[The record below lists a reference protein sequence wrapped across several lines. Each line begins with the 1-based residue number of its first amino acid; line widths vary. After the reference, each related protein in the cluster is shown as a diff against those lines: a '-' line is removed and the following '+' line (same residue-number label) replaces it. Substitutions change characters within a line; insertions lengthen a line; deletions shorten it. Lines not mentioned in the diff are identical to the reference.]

1 MVSQYNL
8 KPEDSWPFR
17 NLMLIVG
24 KRLKIQGF
32 IVGDANMGPKY
43 TKEHQEK
50 LQKWLADGSFKALQS
65 VTKGIDNG
73 IDGFLGMLKGDNFG
87 KAVLEIASLEDEK

>member
-1 MVSQYNL
+1 MISQYNL
-8 KPEDSWPFR
+8 KPEESYAIR
-17 NLMLIVG
+17 NVMAIVA
-24 KRLKIQGF
+24 KRIKMQGF

-50 LQKWLADGSFKALQS
+50 LQAWIADGSFKALQS

-73 IDGFLGMLKGDNFG
+73 VDGFLGMLRGDNFG
-87 KAVLEIASLEDEK
+87 KAVLEIADLEADQ